1 MSFLKEPLSRLK
13 WGFIPVRRIVDED
26 PDTPEDAEA
35 ETKISLQDS
44 NYEDAQKTDEVESLE
59 YRDEANRPWW
69 KFFDEYEFRVNK
81 QTRQNHKWYKWF
93 DENDTPAERKLMWKI
108 DILLTLYSLIA
119 YWAKYLDQTNL
130 NNAYVAGLKESLDM
144 KGNDLVDTQ
153 VLFSIGNIVF
163 QLPFI
168 YVLNGLPLNYVL
180 PLLDICWSAFT
191 IGTYKVTS
199 LAQLKALR
207 FLVGTFEAP
216 IYLSYMYLF
225 GTFIFNPA
233 MIARRTMVFYFGQ
246 FLGILTSGL
255 LSGAIVRAFE
265 GIGGLEAWRWIF
277 IIDGIISIAVGVLG
291 FYMLPGTPTDCYS
304 IWLSDDE
311 IRLLRR
317 KLKQNHT
324 AGRPQVNLFTSL
336 FSMETWKSI
345 LTSWEIYVLAVWNIL
360 VCNNNNGASGA
371 YILWLKSLNRFDAGS
386 LQDYSALT
394 PGLGLVWLLL
404 TCMYADMFQSRCTA
418 IWLSQA
424 FNITGNVI
432 LAVWNV
438 PERAKWFAWCLQ
450 YFGWAMAP
458 VSYSWQS
465 DICRRDAQKRAVV
478 LVIMNSLGLGSTAW
492 MSVIVWRTV
501 EAPRFLKGYSFTAA
515 SAFGLCI
522 WTLVVMYFYRKQER
536 KYARQNGIVLYNSIT
551 DSEPTHIEEVESSG
565 SEEKKPS
572 KERIEKRRVFIVNFD
587 RLWRQCQ

>member
-69 KFFDEYEFRVNK
+69 KFFDEYEYRVNK

-536 KYARQNGIVLYNSIT
+536 KYARQNGIVLYNSMT
-551 DSEPTHIEEVESSG
+551 DPEPTHIEEVESSG

-572 KERIEKRRVFIVNFD
+572 KERIE
-587 RLWRQCQ
+587 

>member
-1 MSFLKEPLSRLK
+1 M
-13 WGFIPVRRIVDED
+13 DED

-69 KFFDEYEFRVNK
+69 KFFDEYEYRVNK

-108 DILLTLYSLIA
+108 DILLTLYSLVA

-336 FSMETWKSI
+336 FSMETWKLI

-404 TCMYADMFQSRCTA
+404 TCMYADMFQLRCTA

-458 VSYSWQS
+458 VLYSWQS

-478 LVIMNSLGLGSTAW
+478 LVIMNLLGLGSTAW
-492 MSVIVWRTV
+492 MTVIVWRTV

-551 DSEPTHIEEVESSG
+551 DPEPTHIEEVESSG
-565 SEEKKPS
+565 SEEKKPN
-572 KERIEKRRVFIVNFD
+572 KERIE
-587 RLWRQCQ
+587 

>member
-1 MSFLKEPLSRLK
+1 M
-13 WGFIPVRRIVDED
+13 DED

-59 YRDEANRPWW
+59 YRDEASRPWW
-69 KFFDEYEFRVNK
+69 KFFDEYEYRVNK

-108 DILLTLYSLIA
+108 DILLTLYSLVA

-336 FSMETWKSI
+336 FSMETWKLI

-404 TCMYADMFQSRCTA
+404 TCMYADMFQLRCTA

-458 VSYSWQS
+458 VLYSWQS

-478 LVIMNSLGLGSTAW
+478 LVIMNLLGLGSTAW

-551 DSEPTHIEEVESSG
+551 DPEPTHIEEVESSG
-565 SEEKKPS
+565 SEEKKPN
-572 KERIEKRRVFIVNFD
+572 KERIE
-587 RLWRQCQ
+587 

>member
-1 MSFLKEPLSRLK
+1 
-13 WGFIPVRRIVDED
+13 
-26 PDTPEDAEA
+26 
-35 ETKISLQDS
+35 
-44 NYEDAQKTDEVESLE
+44 
-59 YRDEANRPWW
+59 
-69 KFFDEYEFRVNK
+69 
-81 QTRQNHKWYKWF
+81 
-93 DENDTPAERKLMWKI
+93 
-108 DILLTLYSLIA
+108 
-119 YWAKYLDQTNL
+119 
-130 NNAYVAGLKESLDM
+130 
-144 KGNDLVDTQ
+144 
-153 VLFSIGNIVF
+153 
-163 QLPFI
+163 
-168 YVLNGLPLNYVL
+168 
-180 PLLDICWSAFT
+180 
-191 IGTYKVTS
+191 
-199 LAQLKALR
+199 
-207 FLVGTFEAP
+207 
-216 IYLSYMYLF
+216 
-225 GTFIFNPA
+225 
-233 MIARRTMVFYFGQ
+233 
-246 FLGILTSGL
+246 
-255 LSGAIVRAFE
+255 
-265 GIGGLEAWRWIF
+265 
-277 IIDGIISIAVGVLG
+277 
-291 FYMLPGTPTDCYS
+291 
-304 IWLSDDE
+304 
-311 IRLLRR
+311 
-317 KLKQNHT
+317 
-324 AGRPQVNLFTSL
+324 PQVNLFTSL

-536 KYARQNGIVLYNSIT
+536 RYARQNGIVLYNSIT
-551 DSEPTHIEEVESSG
+551 DPDPTHMEEVESSG

-572 KERIEKRRVFIVNFD
+572 KERIE
-587 RLWRQCQ
+587 

>member
-69 KFFDEYEFRVNK
+69 KFFDEYEYRVNK

-108 DILLTLYSLIA
+108 DILLTLYSLVA

-336 FSMETWKSI
+336 FSMETWKLI

-404 TCMYADMFQSRCTA
+404 TCMYADMFQLRCTA

-458 VSYSWQS
+458 VLYSWQS

-478 LVIMNSLGLGSTAW
+478 LVIMNLLGLGSTAW

-551 DSEPTHIEEVESSG
+551 DPEPTHIEELESSG

-572 KERIEKRRVFIVNFD
+572 KERIE
-587 RLWRQCQ
+587 

>member
-69 KFFDEYEFRVNK
+69 KFFDEYEYRVNK

-536 KYARQNGIVLYNSIT
+536 KYARQNGIVLYNSIS
-551 DSEPTHIEEVESSG
+551 DPEPTHIEEVESSG

-572 KERIEKRRVFIVNFD
+572 KERIE
-587 RLWRQCQ
+587 

>member
-69 KFFDEYEFRVNK
+69 KFFDEYEYRVNK

-336 FSMETWKSI
+336 FSMETWKLI

-386 LQDYSALT
+386 LQDHSALT

-404 TCMYADMFQSRCTA
+404 TCMYADMFQLRCTA

-458 VSYSWQS
+458 VLYSWQS

-478 LVIMNSLGLGSTAW
+478 LVIMNLLGLGSTAW

-536 KYARQNGIVLYNSIT
+536 KYARQNGIVLYNST
-551 DSEPTHIEEVESSG
+551 ADPEPTHIEEVESSG

-572 KERIEKRRVFIVNFD
+572 KERIE
-587 RLWRQCQ
+587 

>member
-69 KFFDEYEFRVNK
+69 KFFDEYEYRVNK

-108 DILLTLYSLIA
+108 DILLTLYSLVA

-130 NNAYVAGLKESLDM
+130 SNAYVAGLKESLDM

-336 FSMETWKSI
+336 FSMETWKLI

-371 YILWLKSLNRFDAGS
+371 YILWLKSLNKFDAGS

-404 TCMYADMFQSRCTA
+404 TCMYADMFQLRCTA

-458 VSYSWQS
+458 VLYSWQS

-478 LVIMNSLGLGSTAW
+478 LVIMNLLGLGSTAW

-536 KYARQNGIVLYNSIT
+536 KYARQNGIVLYNSIS
-551 DSEPTHIEEVESSG
+551 DPEPTHIEEVESSG

-572 KERIEKRRVFIVNFD
+572 KERIE
-587 RLWRQCQ
+587 

>member
-35 ETKISLQDS
+35 ETKIS
-44 NYEDAQKTDEVESLE
+44 
-59 YRDEANRPWW
+59 
-69 KFFDEYEFRVNK
+69 
-81 QTRQNHKWYKWF
+81 
-93 DENDTPAERKLMWKI
+93 
-108 DILLTLYSLIA
+108 LYSLIA

-336 FSMETWKSI
+336 FSMETWKLI

-404 TCMYADMFQSRCTA
+404 TCMYADMFQLRCTA

-458 VSYSWQS
+458 VLYSWQS

-478 LVIMNSLGLGSTAW
+478 LVIMNLLGLGSTAW

-551 DSEPTHIEEVESSG
+551 DPEPTHIEEVESSG

-572 KERIEKRRVFIVNFD
+572 KERIE
-587 RLWRQCQ
+587 

>member
-1 MSFLKEPLSRLK
+1 M
-13 WGFIPVRRIVDED
+13 DED

-69 KFFDEYEFRVNK
+69 KFFDEYEYRVNK

-108 DILLTLYSLIA
+108 DILLTLYSLVA

-336 FSMETWKSI
+336 FSMETWKLI

-404 TCMYADMFQSRCTA
+404 TCMYADMFQLRCTA

-458 VSYSWQS
+458 VLYSWQS

-478 LVIMNSLGLGSTAW
+478 LVIMNLLGLGSTAW

-551 DSEPTHIEEVESSG
+551 DPEPTHIEEVESSG
-565 SEEKKPS
+565 SEEKKPN
-572 KERIEKRRVFIVNFD
+572 KERIE
-587 RLWRQCQ
+587 

>member
-69 KFFDEYEFRVNK
+69 KFFDEYEYRVNK

-336 FSMETWKSI
+336 FSMETWKLI

-404 TCMYADMFQSRCTA
+404 TCMYADMFQLRCTA

-458 VSYSWQS
+458 VLYSWQS

-478 LVIMNSLGLGSTAW
+478 LVIMNLLGLGSTAW

-536 KYARQNGIVLYNSIT
+536 KYARQNGIVLYNSIS
-551 DSEPTHIEEVESSG
+551 DPEPTHIEEVESSG

-572 KERIEKRRVFIVNFD
+572 KERIE
-587 RLWRQCQ
+587 

>member
-44 NYEDAQKTDEVESLE
+44 NYEDAHKTDEVESLE

-69 KFFDEYEFRVNK
+69 KFFDEYEYRVNK

-93 DENDTPAERKLMWKI
+93 DENDTPAERKMMWKI

-199 LAQLKALR
+199 LEQLKALR

-394 PGLGLVWLLL
+394 PG
-404 TCMYADMFQSRCTA
+404 
-418 IWLSQA
+418 
-424 FNITGNVI
+424 
-432 LAVWNV
+432 
-438 PERAKWFAWCLQ
+438 
-450 YFGWAMAP
+450 
-458 VSYSWQS
+458 
-465 DICRRDAQKRAVV
+465 
-478 LVIMNSLGLGSTAW
+478 
-492 MSVIVWRTV
+492 
-501 EAPRFLKGYSFTAA
+501 
-515 SAFGLCI
+515 
-522 WTLVVMYFYRKQER
+522 
-536 KYARQNGIVLYNSIT
+536 
-551 DSEPTHIEEVESSG
+551 
-565 SEEKKPS
+565 
-572 KERIEKRRVFIVNFD
+572 
-587 RLWRQCQ
+587 